1 MSKELS
7 RLRAVDIREVWPD
20 EAQDFT
26 PWLAKEENLDLL
38 GETLGIEL
46 EFEAQE
52 KDVGDFRADILC
64 RDTLNNSRVLIENQL
79 ERTDHSHLGQ
89 ILTYAAGLEI
99 HTVIWIA
106 KEFREE
112 HRAALDRLNEVTT
125 ENFQC
130 FGIEVKVWQ
139 IGDSDRAPQFD
150 VVSKPNDWNRTVSR
164 DTERVMREDLSE
176 TEQRQIRY
184 WTGLQEY
191 MNETGSR
198 VNCPA
203 PTTRNYFQ
211 FSIGRTTFAL
221 QAWVASTNREIGI
234 RLYMAGNFAKA
245 HYSLLKEQQ
254 AEIHNEFGETLEW
267 RELVENER
275 SRISVSKADTDPLDE
290 SDWPQQFE
298 WFTAKLER
306 FNQIFRERIRALDA
320 ADWIAVDDAP

>member
-1 MSKELS
+1 MLKELS
-7 RLRAVDIREVWPD
+7 RLEAVDIREVWPD

-26 PWLAKEENLDLL
+26 PWLAEEENLDIL

-79 ERTDHSHLGQ
+79 EKTDHSHLGQ

-139 IGDSDRAPQFD
+139 IGDSARAPQFD

-164 DTERVMREDLSE
+164 DTRRAANQEFSERHQWRL
-176 TEQRQIRY
+176 RY
-184 WTGLQEY
+184 WTGLREF
-191 MNETGSR
+191 MVDNDSSINCPTPTGSNLR
-198 VNCPA
+198 L
-203 PTTRNYFQ
+203 
-211 FSIGRTTFAL
+211 SIGRTYFTVYACL
-221 QAWVASTNREIGI
+221 ASSKREISI
-234 RLYMAGNFAKA
+234 RLYMAGDFAKA
-245 HYSLLKEQQ
+245 HYHLLKEQQ
-254 AEIHNEFGETLEW
+254 EEIHAKFGETLEW
-267 RELVENER
+267 HELPENER
-275 SRISVSKADTDPLDE
+275 SRISLSKADTDPLE
-290 SDWPQQFE
+290 ENDWPHQYE
-298 WFTAKLER
+298 WFTAKLEL
-306 FNQIFRERIRALDA
+306 FDKVFRERIQGLDA
-320 ADWIAVDDAP
+320 ADWIPEDDAP

>member
-1 MSKELS
+1 MSEELS

-46 EFEAQE
+46 ELEAQE

-79 ERTDHSHLGQ
+79 ERTDHTHLGQ

-130 FGIEVKVWQ
+130 FGIEVKMWQ
-139 IGDSDRAPQFD
+139 IGDSARAPQFD

-164 DTERVMREDLSE
+164 DTRRATNPEISE
-176 TEQRQIRY
+176 NEQRHIRY
-184 WTGLQEY
+184 WTGLRDY
-191 MNETGSR
+191 MVEKGSSIR
-198 VNCPA
+198 FPS
-203 PTTRNYFQ
+203 PRPSRYLDL
-211 FSIGRTTFAL
+211 SIGRTDFWLMIWRTP
-221 QAWVASTNREIGI
+221 TRNEIGI
-234 RLYMAGNFAKA
+234 WLCIGGENREAFFRL
-245 HYSLLKEQQ
+245 LEEEQ
-254 AEIHNEFGETLEW
+254 ADIHTEMGETLEW
-267 RELVENER
+267 IELSGKQRN
-275 SRISVSKADTDPLDE
+275 RICLHKEDTDPLDE
-290 SDWPQQFE
+290 NDWIHQCE
-298 WFTAKLER
+298 WFTAKLEL
-306 FNQIFRERIRALDA
+306 FDKVFRERIRGLNA
-320 ADWIAVDDAP
+320 ADWIPEDDAP

>member
-1 MSKELS
+1 MSEELS
-7 RLRAVDIREVWPD
+7 RLEAVDIREVWPD

-26 PWLAKEENLDLL
+26 PWLAEEENLDIL

-125 ENFQC
+125 KNFQC

-139 IGDSDRAPQFD
+139 IGDSARAPQFD

-164 DTERVMREDLSE
+164 DTERVMREGLSE
-176 TEQRQIRY
+176 TQQRQMRY
-184 WTGLQEY
+184 WTGLHEY
-191 MNETGSR
+191 IVEKGSSVSFPSPR
-198 VNCPA
+198 SS
-203 PTTRNYFQ
+203 RYLDL
-211 FSIGRTTFAL
+211 SIGRTNFGLMIWQTPTR
-221 QAWVASTNREIGI
+221 SEIGI
-234 RLYMAGNFAKA
+234 WLNISGENRKAYFRL
-245 HYSLLKEQQ
+245 LEEEQ
-254 AEIHNEFGETLEW
+254 ADIHTEMGE
-267 RELVENER
+267 ELQWIELSGKQRN
-275 SRISVSKADTDPLDE
+275 RICLHKGDTDPLDE
-290 SDWPQQFE
+290 NDWTHQYE
-298 WFTAKLER
+298 WFTTKLEL
-306 FNQIFRERIRALDA
+306 FDKVFRERIRGLN
-320 ADWIAVDDAP
+320 ADDWGAVDDAP

>member
-1 MSKELS
+1 MLKELS
-7 RLRAVDIREVWPD
+7 RLEAVDIREVWPD

-26 PWLAKEENLDLL
+26 PWLAEEENLDIL

-139 IGDSDRAPQFD
+139 IGDSDCAPQFN
-150 VVSKPNDWNRTVSR
+150 VVSKPNDWNRIVSR

-176 TEQRQIRY
+176 TEQRHIRY
-184 WTGLQEY
+184 WTGLHEY
-191 MNETGSR
+191 IVEKGSSVSFPSPR
-198 VNCPA
+198 PS
-203 PTTRNYFQ
+203 RYLDL
-211 FSIGRTTFAL
+211 SIGRTNFWLMIWQTP
-221 QAWVASTNREIGI
+221 TRNEIGI
-234 RLYMAGNFAKA
+234 WLCIGGENREAYFRLLEEEQADIHTEMGEELQWIKLPGKQRNRICL
-245 HYSLLKEQQ
+245 HKE
-254 AEIHNEFGETLEW
+254 
-267 RELVENER
+267 
-275 SRISVSKADTDPLDE
+275 DTDPQDE
-290 SDWPQQFE
+290 NDWPQQFE
-298 WFTAKLER
+298 WFATHLEL
-306 FNQIFRERIRALDA
+306 FDKVFRERIQELNA
-320 ADWIAVDDAP
+320 ADRIPEDDDP

>member
-1 MSKELS
+1 MLKELS
-7 RLRAVDIREVWPD
+7 RLEAVDIREVWPD

-26 PWLAKEENLDLL
+26 PWLAEEENLDIL

-79 ERTDHSHLGQ
+79 ERTDHTHLGQ

-130 FGIEVKVWQ
+130 FGIEVKMWQ
-139 IGDSDRAPQFD
+139 IGDSARAPQFD

-164 DTERVMREDLSE
+164 DTRRAVNQELPENQ
-176 TEQRQIRY
+176 QRQIRY

-191 MNETGSR
+191 MIEKGSSLS
-198 VNCPA
+198 CPS
-203 PTTRNYFQ
+203 PRPSRYRGL
-211 FSIGRTTFAL
+211 SIGRTDFWLMIWQTPTR
-221 QAWVASTNREIGI
+221 SEIGI
-234 RLYMAGNFAKA
+234 WLCIDGENREAYF
-245 HYSLLKEQQ
+245 HLLQEEQDD
-254 AEIHNEFGETLEW
+254 IHTEMGEELEW
-267 RELVENER
+267 IELLGKQRN
-275 SRISVSKADTDPLDE
+275 RICLHKEDTDPQDE

-298 WFTAKLER
+298 WFTTKLER
-306 FNQIFRERIRALDA
+306 FNQVFRPRIRTLNA
-320 ADWIAVDDAP
+320 ADWIPEDDAP

>member
-1 MSKELS
+1 MSQKLS
-7 RLRAVDIREVWPD
+7 RLEAVDIREIWPD
-20 EAQDFT
+20 EARDFT
-26 PWLAKEENLDLL
+26 PWLAEEENLDIL

-139 IGDSDRAPQFD
+139 IGDSARAPQFD

-176 TEQRQIRY
+176 AQQRQIRY
-184 WTGLQEY
+184 WTGLHKY
-191 MNETGSR
+191 MVDTGSS
-198 VNCPA
+198 VNFSSPKPLRYLLIGVGRRDFSLVVWQA
-203 PTTRNYFQ
+203 SSRN
-211 FSIGRTTFAL
+211 
-221 QAWVASTNREIGI
+221 EIGI
-234 RLYMAGNFAKA
+234 WLTISGNDAQAYLY
-245 HYSLLKEQQ
+245 LLEEEK
-254 AEIHNEFGETLEW
+254 AEIHAEMGEELQWIELSGKQRNRICSH
-267 RELVENER
+267 RE
-275 SRISVSKADTDPLDE
+275 DTNPFDE

-298 WFTAKLER
+298 WFTTKLER
-306 FNQIFRERIRALDA
+306 FNQVFRERIRGLDA
-320 ADWIAVDDAP
+320 ADWIPADDDP

>member
-1 MSKELS
+1 MSEELS
-7 RLRAVDIREVWPD
+7 RLEAVDIREVWPD

-26 PWLAKEENLDLL
+26 PWLAEEENLDIL

-139 IGDSDRAPQFD
+139 IGDSARAPQFD

-176 TEQRQIRY
+176 TQQRQMRY
-184 WTGLQEY
+184 WTGLHEY
-191 MNETGSR
+191 IAEKGSSVSFPSPR
-198 VNCPA
+198 PS
-203 PTTRNYFQ
+203 RYLDL
-211 FSIGRTTFAL
+211 SIGRTNFGLMIWQTPTR
-221 QAWVASTNREIGI
+221 SEIGI
-234 RLYMAGNFAKA
+234 WLNISGENREAYFRLLEEEQADIHTEMG
-245 HYSLLKEQQ
+245 KELQW
-254 AEIHNEFGETLEW
+254 I
-267 RELVENER
+267 ELSGKQRN
-275 SRISVSKADTDPLDE
+275 RICLHKEDTDPRDE
-290 SDWPQQFE
+290 NDWPHQYE
-298 WFTAKLER
+298 WFTVKLEL
-306 FNQIFRERIRALDA
+306 FDKVFRERIRGLDA
-320 ADWIAVDDAP
+320 ADWIPEDDAP